1 MSVITTSAFAKA
13 LRPGLKSI
21 WGEAYNE
28 KGMEWKALFP
38 NVVNSD
44 KNYEEY
50 LGWSGLGLAPV
61 KSEGSPVA
69 YGSMQQGFVARLTNV
84 SYALGFIITKEARED
99 NQYMQIAQA
108 RAKALGF
115 SMRQTKETVGANVFN
130 RAFNSSYTFWDGKE
144 LCATDHVTKAGLTFR
159 NELSTAADLSE
170 ASIEQ
175 GLIDIGNFKDDRGL
189 LVAIKG
195 QKLIVPN
202 ALQFE
207 ACRIL
212 DSEKQNDT
220 ANNAINAIASKGM
233 LPQGYAV
240 NHYLTDEDAWF
251 IITDC
256 PQGMTYQQR
265 QAAEFTDDNDFDT
278 ENAKFKAFERY
289 AFSVVDVRG
298 IFGSPG
304 A

>member
-13 LRPGLKSI
+13 LRPGLKKI
-21 WGEAYNE
+21 WGEAYAE
-28 KGMEWKALFP
+28 KDQQWKDLFP
-38 NVVNSD
+38 NVVSSD

-61 KSEGSPVA
+61 KSEGAPVT

-115 SMRQTKETVGANVFN
+115 SMRQTKETVAANIFN
-130 RAFNSSYTFWDGKE
+130 RAFDSNYTFWDGKE
-144 LCATDHVTKAGLTFR
+144 MCATDHVTKSGYTFR
-159 NELSTAADLSE
+159 NELATAADLSE
-170 ASIEQ
+170 ASLEQ
-175 GLIDIGNFKDDRGL
+175 ALIDINDFRDDRGL
-189 LVAIKG
+189 RIAIKG
-195 QKLIVPN
+195 QKLIVPKE
-202 ALQFE
+202 LMFE

-212 DSEKQNDT
+212 DSELQNDT
-220 ANNAINAIASKGM
+220 ANNAVNAISYKGM
-233 LPQGYAV
+233 LAQGYAS
-240 NHYLTDEDAWF
+240 NNYLTDSDAWF
-251 IITDC
+251 IITDA
-256 PQGMTYQQR
+256 PNGMTYQER
-265 QAAEFTDDNDFDT
+265 MGAEFTDDNEFDT

-289 AFSVVDVRG
+289 AFGPIDVRG
-298 IFGSPG
+298 VFGTPG